1 MTRKPIVERRRRVG
15 ALDRAAGGLSWV
27 LGLGFGVF
35 AVVGTAHY
43 AQRGEVWHVMGFPA
57 YGEGPFERVGI
68 PTSVPLLTGFVGICA
83 AEVVV
88 GTMLWTGKRGARP
101 LSVGLLP
108 LELAY
113 WIGFALPYGPVLG
126 LARTVA
132 VIASRPTRPEQRN
145 GDHDR

>member
-1 MTRKPIVERRRRVG
+1 MNHMAG
-15 ALDRAAGGLSWV
+15 ALSCL
-27 LGLGFGVF
+27 LGLGFGGF
-35 AVVGTAHY
+35 AVVGMARF
-43 AQRGEVWHVMGFPA
+43 AERGEVWHVMGFPA

-68 PTSVPLLTGFVGICA
+68 PTSVPLLAGFVGVCA

-88 GTMLWTGKRGARP
+88 GTMLWTGRRGAGR

-126 LARTVA
+126 VARTVA
-132 VIASRPTRPEQRN
+132 VIASWRAQPGQMEGRS
-145 GDHDR
+145 